1 MIVLVLLVCENLLN
15 VDADDYVK
23 KESSD
28 DESEQAYYMVQ
39 RNGSLE
45 VNSDSTR

>member
-23 KESSD
+23 KEPSD
-28 DESEQAYYMVQ
+28 DYVDADA
-39 RNGSLE
+39 
-45 VNSDSTR
+45 VNEELFLICENLLQK